1 MLAAE
6 ERHAA
11 HAVHRFGNGGV
22 KAEVAYIYRIFVP
35 EGNHVHRQGVR
46 GDKRRK
52 VGKALAP
59 AVVFHKVVAA
69 ADGKAGHA
77 RVRKAEDALGNLFDG
92 AVPAAG
98 VEPHIFSMAFA
109 KGAYVPRRI
118 LRRCGLVDGH
128 ITVKAADRRARFVE
142 MCAAAGFRVEN
153 KHMFHRA
160 FSFRVFSTGIRQIS
174 NLQYSICCRKKQ
186 ECAAEESGEYV
197 GGEMRGFALHSP
209 SSVACGGGCFSVSHR
224 EIVGVQPTK
233 KNSARHCASRTA
245 LPQGKPR
252 PPHKSANPGK
262 SICAAGKPA
271 FLRCK
276 HGKIHTKRR
285 HLPVCLLCHFAHI
298 CGIMG

>member
-1 MLAAE
+1 MPSA
-6 ERHAA
+6 
-11 HAVHRFGNGGV
+11 
-22 KAEVAYIYRIFVP
+22 
-35 EGNHVHRQGVR
+35 
-46 GDKRRK
+46 
-52 VGKALAP
+52 
-59 AVVFHKVVAA
+59 
-69 ADGKAGHA
+69 
-77 RVRKAEDALGNLFDG
+77 NLFDG

-118 LRRCGLVDGH
+118 LRRFGLVDGH
-128 ITVKAADRRARFVE
+128 IAVKAADRRARFVE
-142 MCAAAGFRVEN
+142 MCAVAGFRVEN

-252 PPHKSANPGK
+252 PHTNAQIRANPYAQQANQPFCVANKEKYTQKGDTYL
-262 SICAAGKPA
+262 SVC
-271 FLRCK
+271 CVV
-276 HGKIHTKRR
+276 
-285 HLPVCLLCHFAHI
+285 LPISVV
-298 CGIMG
+298 